1 MPAKAKIVFFLV
13 EAFCIL
19 LIHRIPIRSA
29 IPFLGT
35 VVSRRTCTRPQK
47 RAQKRK
53 HKQQINPL
61 KKHIKNIKST
71 TTKATLIL
79 IIPYPSHFFNDKRP
93 STNNPTF
100 STFGAMTSLDEIRDL
115 LAQKELFIFDLDGTL
130 FNTLGDL
137 APAVNYAMTQF
148 GFRTHSNDDVRTFI
162 GNGSMNLIRRAV
174 AANFI
179 DVKLVRNF
187 DEVAAVLEREGYNEE
202 KIKEIHKVYSEFYWE
217 HCTENTEPYEG
228 VLEVIKRI
236 AQSAGCDRDSAE
248 SGWISEINNGNCAE
262 SGWNCA
268 QFTKHIGTCDR
279 SINSKENC
287 AKNDKNCAESN
298 GNSAGI
304 KRAAMLTNKPVAPAQ
319 KILKKFGLEN
329 SFATY
334 LCGDTTPERK
344 PSPAGIYEILRQT
357 GIAPKKAIMIGDDTP
372 DILAAKN
379 ANIDCITLFE
389 GFGKAEN
396 LLPLEPRYTA
406 GHIKDFAELI

>member
-79 IIPYPSHFFNDKRP
+79 IIPYPSHISNDKRP
-93 STNNPTF
+93 SANNPTF

-202 KIKEIHKVYSEFYWE
+202 KIKGIHKVYSEFYWE

-236 AQSAGCDRDSAE
+236 ASINRD
-248 SGWISEINNGNCAE
+248 GNCAE

-304 KRAAMLTNKPVAPAQ
+304 KRATMLTNKPVAPAQ

-357 GIAPKKAIMIGDDTP
+357 GIAPEKAIMIGDDTP